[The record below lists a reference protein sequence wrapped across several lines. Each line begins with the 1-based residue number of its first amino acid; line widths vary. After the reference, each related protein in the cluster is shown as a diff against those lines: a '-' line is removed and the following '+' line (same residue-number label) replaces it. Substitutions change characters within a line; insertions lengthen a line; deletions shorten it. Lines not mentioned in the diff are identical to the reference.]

1 MAVQS
6 ETDPVTVVTRLGFKK
21 DFVVQEFGYDDD
33 VDPALRAQI
42 AEVTGSEMVDE
53 DYDGVTDA
61 ALLWWRSDDGDIH
74 DLTDLITDA
83 TVTLEDGGLIWVLT
97 PKAGSSGHVTPAD
110 LEEAAATAGMNTTS
124 TIRGG
129 DWLACRLTARGRGR

>member
-6 ETDPVTVVTRLGFKK
+6 ETDPATVVARLGFKK

-33 VDPALRAQI
+33 VDPSLREEI
-42 AEVTGSEMVDE
+42 AEVTGSDLVDE
-53 DYDGVTDA
+53 DYDDVTDA
-61 ALLWWRSDDGDIH
+61 ALLWWRSDDGDTH

-97 PKAGSSGHVTPAD
+97 PKAGSSGHVEPAE
-110 LEEAAATAGMNTTS
+110 LEEAAATAGMNTTT

-129 DWLACRLTARGRGR
+129 DWLAYRLTARGRGR